1 MKNETERT
9 TSSYVYLIRHA
20 QAGSRDDYDL
30 LSEVGLRQARLLGEH
45 LAAEGLSFD
54 AIYSGSL
61 RRHAQTAEIALQ
73 YLSRSAPEI
82 LIDARW
88 DEFDLS
94 ALYRAFAPRLMRED
108 PNFAR
113 DYEEM
118 EKLLRRDPH
127 MTRGAVGRSDSAIIR
142 AWIEGRYPDYAGES
156 WASFS
161 ARIRSCI
168 SEARGRMAVF
178 TSATPIAVIVGA
190 ALDLSNEKLLSIL
203 GVIYNAGISIVRRR
217 GEDLR
222 LFTFNSASHLP
233 PEFRTFR

>member
-1 MKNETERT
+1 MTIEPEH
-9 TSSYVYLIRHA
+9 TSYIYLIRHA

-30 LSEVGLRQARLLGEH
+30 LSEVGLRQAQLLGQQ

-61 RRHAQTAEIALQ
+61 RRHRQTAEIALQ
-73 YLSRSAPEI
+73 SLSRSARAEI
-82 LIDARW
+82 LTDVRW

-108 PNFAR
+108 PEFAR

-118 EKLLRRDPH
+118 QKLLRQDPH
-127 MTRGAVGRSDSAIIR
+127 MTRGAVGRCDSAIIR
-142 AWIEGRYPDYAGES
+142 AWIEGRYPDHAGES

-190 ALDLSNEKLLSIL
+190 ALDLSGEKLLSIL
-203 GVIYNAGISIVRRR
+203 GVIYNAGISIVRIR
-217 GEDLR
+217 GQDLR

-233 PEFRTFR
+233 PELRTFR